1 MKVFYSSPWVPAE
14 WIEAH
19 SLQPC
24 GVWFAEDLGC
34 GALPLSAGVCAF
46 SEAMLRFAETHHD
59 SAVIFTTACDQ
70 MRRSF
75 DAFAGSPPARTFLFN
90 LPATWQSPV
99 ALRIF
104 RTEVERLGRFLQAHG
119 GRVPVAENL
128 AQIIERRSQ
137 ARKQLLEMAPHCSAR
152 QYAEAIAR
160 FHWDGSVRK
169 PKLPGVGSGD
179 ASSPP
184 CGGDAPVAFFQTPE
198 KTPRQP
204 ATRASPAPFCD
215 GASQPPTGQLR
226 FSGSVSMPDHPTPP
240 ASGSIPLAIVGGPLT
255 ASQWGLLDLIEA
267 AGARIALNATES
279 GERSLLP
286 PFRLEGFNDD
296 PIGAVARGYFENCVD
311 VFQRPNTRLYSWLG
325 ERLTARGVRGIVL
338 WAHTGCD
345 FWRAEVQT
353 LRETFRLPV
362 LLLEADAVPGGS
374 PRETGRL
381 QAFVET
387 LK

>member
-19 SLQPC
+19 GLQPC
-24 GVWFAEDLGC
+24 GVWFAEDLGR

-46 SEAMLRFAETHHD
+46 SEAVLRFAETHHD

-75 DAFAGSPPARTFLFN
+75 DTFAGSQPAHAFLFN

-119 GRVPVAENL
+119 GHAPTAKNL

-137 ARKQLLEMAPHCSAR
+137 ARKHLLEMTPRCSAR
-152 QYAEAIAR
+152 QYAEAMAR
-160 FHWDGSVRK
+160 FHWDGSV
-169 PKLPGVGSGD
+169 
-179 ASSPP
+179 
-184 CGGDAPVAFFQTPE
+184 
-198 KTPRQP
+198 
-204 ATRASPAPFCD
+204 
-215 GASQPPTGQLR
+215 
-226 FSGSVSMPDHPTPP
+226 SVPDHPTPP
-240 ASGSIPLAIVGGPLT
+240 AAGSIPLAIVGGPLT
-255 ASQWGLLDLIEA
+255 ASQWSLLQTIEA
-267 AGARIALNATES
+267 AGARIVLNATES

-286 PFRLEGFNDD
+286 AFRLENVSDD
-296 PIGAVARGYFENCVD
+296 PIGVVARGYFENCVD

-325 ERLTARGVRGIVL
+325 ERLTARSVRGLVL
-338 WAHTGCD
+338 WVHTGCD
-345 FWRAEVQT
+345 LWRAEAQT

-374 PRETGRL
+374 PREAGRI

-387 LK
+387 FK

>member
-1 MKVFYSSPWVPAE
+1 MKVFYSSPWVPVE

-19 SLQPC
+19 GLQPC

-34 GALPLSAGVCAF
+34 GALSLSAGVCAF

-70 MRRSF
+70 MRRTF
-75 DAFAGSPPARTFLFN
+75 DTFAGSQPAHAFLFN

-104 RTEVERLGRFLQAHG
+104 RTEIERLGRFLQAHG
-119 GRVPVAENL
+119 GHAPTAKNL

-137 ARKQLLEMAPHCSAR
+137 ARKRLLELATRCSAR
-152 QYAEAIAR
+152 QSAEAMAR
-160 FHWDGSVRK
+160 FHWDGSV
-169 PKLPGVGSGD
+169 
-179 ASSPP
+179 
-184 CGGDAPVAFFQTPE
+184 
-198 KTPRQP
+198 
-204 ATRASPAPFCD
+204 
-215 GASQPPTGQLR
+215 
-226 FSGSVSMPDHPTPP
+226 SVPDHPTPP
-240 ASGSIPLAIVGGPLT
+240 AAGSIPLAIVGGPLT
-255 ASQWGLLDLIEA
+255 ASQWSLLQTIEA
-267 AGARIALNATES
+267 AGARIVLNATES

-286 PFRLEGFNDD
+286 AFRLENVSDD

-325 ERLTARGVRGIVL
+325 ERLTARGVRGLVL
-338 WAHTGCD
+338 WVHTGCD
-345 FWRAEVQT
+345 LWRAEVQT

-374 PRETGRL
+374 PREANRI

-387 LK
+387 FK

>member
-1 MKVFYSSPWVPAE
+1 MKVFYSSPWVPVE

-19 SLQPC
+19 GLQPR
-24 GVWFAEDLGC
+24 GVWFAEDLGW

-46 SEAMLRFAETHHD
+46 SEAVLRFAETHHD
-59 SAVIFTTACDQ
+59 AAMIFTTACDQ

-75 DAFAGSPPARTFLFN
+75 DAFAGSQPARAFLFN
-90 LPATWQSPV
+90 LPAIWQSPV

-104 RTEVERLGRFLQAHG
+104 RAEVERLGHFLQAHG
-119 GRVPVAENL
+119 GRAPVAEKL
-128 AQIIERRSQ
+128 AQVVERRNQS
-137 ARKQLLEMAPHCSAR
+137 RKQLLESAPRRSAR

-160 FHWDGSVRK
+160 FHWDGSVR
-169 PKLPGVGSGD
+169 V
-179 ASSPP
+179 
-184 CGGDAPVAFFQTPE
+184 
-198 KTPRQP
+198 
-204 ATRASPAPFCD
+204 
-215 GASQPPTGQLR
+215 
-226 FSGSVSMPDHPTPP
+226 PDHPPSP
-240 ASGSIPLAIVGGPLT
+240 ASRAIPLAIVGGPLT
-255 ASQWGLLDLIEA
+255 ASQWSLLDLIEA
-267 AGARIALNATES
+267 AGARIVLNATES

-286 PFRLEGFNDD
+286 AFRLENVSDD
-296 PIGAVARGYFENCVD
+296 PIGAVARGYCENCVD

-345 FWRAEVQT
+345 LWRAEVQT

-374 PRETGRL
+374 PREAGRI

-387 LK
+387 FK

>member
-19 SLQPC
+19 GLQPC
-24 GVWFAEDLGC
+24 GVWFAEDLSW

-46 SEAMLRFAETHHD
+46 SEAVLRFAETHHD

-75 DAFAGSPPARTFLFN
+75 DAFTGSQPVRAFLFN

-104 RTEVERLGRFLQAHG
+104 RTEVERLGRFLQVHG
-119 GRVPVAENL
+119 GHAPTAKDL

-137 ARKQLLEMAPHCSAR
+137 SRKCLLELAPRCSAR

-160 FHWDGSVRK
+160 FHWDGSVR
-169 PKLPGVGSGD
+169 V
-179 ASSPP
+179 
-184 CGGDAPVAFFQTPE
+184 
-198 KTPRQP
+198 
-204 ATRASPAPFCD
+204 
-215 GASQPPTGQLR
+215 
-226 FSGSVSMPDHPTPP
+226 PDHPPAP
-240 ASGSIPLAIVGGPLT
+240 ASRAIPLAIVGGPLT

-267 AGARIALNATES
+267 VGTRIVLNATES

-286 PFRLEGFNDD
+286 PFRLEGFSDD
-296 PIGAVARGYFENCVD
+296 PIGAVARGYFENCAD

-325 ERLTARGVRGIVL
+325 ERLTARDVRGIVL
-338 WAHTGCD
+338 WVHIGCD
-345 FWRAEVQT
+345 LWRAEAQT

-362 LLLEADAVPGGS
+362 LLLEAEEVSGGS
-374 PRETGRL
+374 PREANRI

-387 LK
+387 FK

>member
-1 MKVFYSSPWVPAE
+1 MKVFYSSPWVPVE

-19 SLQPC
+19 GLQPC

-34 GALPLSAGVCAF
+34 GVLPLSAGVCAF
-46 SEAMLRFAETHHD
+46 SEAVLRFAETHHD

-75 DAFAGSPPARTFLFN
+75 DAFTGSQPVRAFLFN
-90 LPATWQSPV
+90 LPAIWQSPV

-104 RTEVERLGRFLQAHG
+104 RAEVERLGHFLQAHG
-119 GRVPVAENL
+119 GRAPVAEKL
-128 AQIIERRSQ
+128 AQVVERRNQS
-137 ARKQLLEMAPHCSAR
+137 RKQLLESAPRRSAR

-160 FHWDGSVRK
+160 FHWDGSVR
-169 PKLPGVGSGD
+169 V
-179 ASSPP
+179 
-184 CGGDAPVAFFQTPE
+184 
-198 KTPRQP
+198 
-204 ATRASPAPFCD
+204 
-215 GASQPPTGQLR
+215 
-226 FSGSVSMPDHPTPP
+226 PDHPPSP
-240 ASGSIPLAIVGGPLT
+240 ASRAIPLAIVGGPLT
-255 ASQWGLLDLIEA
+255 ASQWSLLDLIEA
-267 AGARIALNATES
+267 AGARIVLNATES

-286 PFRLEGFNDD
+286 AFRLENVSDD
-296 PIGAVARGYFENCVD
+296 PLGAVARGYFENCVD

-338 WAHTGCD
+338 RAHTGCD
-345 FWRAEVQT
+345 LWRAEVQT

-362 LLLEADAVPGGS
+362 LLLEADEVPGGS
-374 PRETGRL
+374 PREANRI

>member
-19 SLQPC
+19 GLQPC

-46 SEAMLRFAETHHD
+46 SEAVLRFAETHHD
-59 SAVIFTTACDQ
+59 AAMIFTTACDQ
-70 MRRSF
+70 MRRTF
-75 DAFAGSPPARTFLFN
+75 DAFAGSQPGRAFLFN

-104 RTEVERLGRFLQAHG
+104 RSEVERLGRFLEAHG
-119 GRVPVAENL
+119 GHAPTAKDL

-137 ARKQLLEMAPHCSAR
+137 ARKRLLESAPRCSAR

-160 FHWDGSVRK
+160 FHWDGSV
-169 PKLPGVGSGD
+169 
-179 ASSPP
+179 
-184 CGGDAPVAFFQTPE
+184 
-198 KTPRQP
+198 
-204 ATRASPAPFCD
+204 
-215 GASQPPTGQLR
+215 
-226 FSGSVSMPDHPTPP
+226 SVTDHPTPP
-240 ASGSIPLAIVGGPLT
+240 SSRAIPLAIVGGPLT

-267 AGARIALNATES
+267 AGTRIVLNATES

-286 PFRLEGFNDD
+286 PFEINDFFQKSSGQPQGFGLRWQAKRDTALELDSRTRDIIRKRRRRSALPAQSTFPISGLEASPD
-296 PIGAVARGYFENCVD
+296 PFDFLVRNYFENCVD
-311 VFQRPNTRLYSWLG
+311 VFLRPNMRLYSWLG

-338 WAHTGCD
+338 WVHTGCD
-345 FWRAEVQT
+345 LWRAEAQT

-374 PRETGRL
+374 PREAGRL

-387 LK
+387 FK

>member
-19 SLQPC
+19 GLQPC
-24 GVWFAEDLGC
+24 GVWFAEDLSW

-46 SEAMLRFAETHHD
+46 SEAVLRFAETHHD

-75 DAFAGSPPARTFLFN
+75 DAFTGSQPVRAFLFN

-104 RTEVERLGRFLQAHG
+104 RTEVERLGRFLQVHG
-119 GRVPVAENL
+119 GHAPTAKDL

-137 ARKQLLEMAPHCSAR
+137 SRKCLLESAPRCSAR

-160 FHWDGSVRK
+160 FHWDGSVR
-169 PKLPGVGSGD
+169 V
-179 ASSPP
+179 
-184 CGGDAPVAFFQTPE
+184 
-198 KTPRQP
+198 
-204 ATRASPAPFCD
+204 
-215 GASQPPTGQLR
+215 
-226 FSGSVSMPDHPTPP
+226 PDHPPSP
-240 ASGSIPLAIVGGPLT
+240 SSRAIPLAIVGGPLT

-267 AGARIALNATES
+267 AGTRIVLNATES

-286 PFRLEGFNDD
+286 PFRLEGFSDD
-296 PIGAVARGYFENCVD
+296 PIGAVAQGYFENCTD

-325 ERLTARGVRGIVL
+325 ERLTARDVRGIVL
-338 WAHTGCD
+338 WVHTGCD
-345 FWRAEVQT
+345 LWRAEAQT

-362 LLLEADAVPGGS
+362 LLLEADEVPGGS
-374 PRETGRL
+374 PREANRL

>member
-1 MKVFYSSPWVPAE
+1 MSW
-14 WIEAH
+14 
-19 SLQPC
+19 
-24 GVWFAEDLGC
+24 

-46 SEAMLRFAETHHD
+46 SEAVLRFAETHHD

-75 DAFAGSPPARTFLFN
+75 DAFTGSQPVRAFLFN

-104 RTEVERLGRFLQAHG
+104 RTEVERLGRFLQVHG
-119 GRVPVAENL
+119 GHAPTAKDL

-137 ARKQLLEMAPHCSAR
+137 SRKCLLESAPRCSAR

-160 FHWDGSVRK
+160 FHWDGSVR
-169 PKLPGVGSGD
+169 V
-179 ASSPP
+179 
-184 CGGDAPVAFFQTPE
+184 
-198 KTPRQP
+198 
-204 ATRASPAPFCD
+204 
-215 GASQPPTGQLR
+215 
-226 FSGSVSMPDHPTPP
+226 PDHPPSP
-240 ASGSIPLAIVGGPLT
+240 SSRAIPLAIVGGPLT

-267 AGARIALNATES
+267 AGTRIVLNATES

-286 PFRLEGFNDD
+286 PFRLEGFSDD
-296 PIGAVARGYFENCVD
+296 PIGAVAQGYFENCTD

-325 ERLTARGVRGIVL
+325 ERLTARDVRGIVL
-338 WAHTGCD
+338 WVHTGCD
-345 FWRAEVQT
+345 LWRAEAQT

-362 LLLEADAVPGGS
+362 LLLEADEVPGGS
-374 PRETGRL
+374 PREANRL

>member
-1 MKVFYSSPWVPAE
+1 MKVFYSSPWVPVE

-19 SLQPC
+19 GLQPR
-24 GVWFAEDLGC
+24 GVWFAEDLGW

-46 SEAMLRFAETHHD
+46 SEAVLRFAETHHD
-59 SAVIFTTACDQ
+59 AAMIFTTACDQ

-75 DAFAGSPPARTFLFN
+75 DAFAGSQPARAFLFN

-104 RTEVERLGRFLQAHG
+104 RTEAERLGRFLQAHG
-119 GRVPVAENL
+119 GRAPVAENL
-128 AQIIERRSQ
+128 AQMVERRSRS
-137 ARKQLLEMAPHCSAR
+137 RKQLLESAPRCSAR

-160 FHWDGSVRK
+160 FHWDGSVRV
-169 PKLPGVGSGD
+169 PGH
-179 ASSPP
+179 P
-184 CGGDAPVAFFQTPE
+184 
-198 KTPRQP
+198 
-204 ATRASPAPFCD
+204 PAP
-215 GASQPPTGQLR
+215 ASR
-226 FSGSVSMPDHPTPP
+226 
-240 ASGSIPLAIVGGPLT
+240 AIPLAIVGGPLT

-267 AGARIALNATES
+267 AGARIVLNATES

-296 PIGAVARGYFENCVD
+296 PLGAVAREYCENCVD

-325 ERLTARGVRGIVL
+325 GRLTARGVRGIVL
-338 WAHTGCD
+338 WVHTGCD
-345 FWRAEVQT
+345 LWRAEAQT
-353 LRETFRLPV
+353 LRETFWLPV
-362 LLLEADAVPGGS
+362 LLLEADEVPGGS
-374 PRETGRL
+374 PREANRL

>member
-1 MKVFYSSPWVPAE
+1 MKVFYSSPWVPVE

-19 SLQPC
+19 GLQPC
-24 GVWFAEDLGC
+24 GVWFAEDLGW
-34 GALPLSAGVCAF
+34 GALSLSAGVCAF

-70 MRRSF
+70 MRRTF
-75 DAFAGSPPARTFLFN
+75 DTFAGSQPAHAFLFN

-119 GRVPVAENL
+119 GHAPTAKDL

-137 ARKQLLEMAPHCSAR
+137 ARKHLLEMAPRYSAR
-152 QYAEAIAR
+152 QYAKAMAR
-160 FHWDGSVRK
+160 FHWDGSV
-169 PKLPGVGSGD
+169 
-179 ASSPP
+179 
-184 CGGDAPVAFFQTPE
+184 
-198 KTPRQP
+198 
-204 ATRASPAPFCD
+204 
-215 GASQPPTGQLR
+215 
-226 FSGSVSMPDHPTPP
+226 SVPDHPTPP
-240 ASGSIPLAIVGGPLT
+240 VSGSIPLAIVGGPLT
-255 ASQWGLLDLIEA
+255 ASQWSLLDLIEA
-267 AGARIALNATES
+267 AGARIVLNATES

-286 PFRLEGFNDD
+286 AFRLENVSDD
-296 PIGAVARGYFENCVD
+296 PIGVVARGYFENCVD

-325 ERLTARGVRGIVL
+325 ERLTARGVRGLVL
-338 WAHTGCD
+338 WVHTGCD
-345 FWRAEVQT
+345 LWRAEAQT

-374 PRETGRL
+374 PREANRI

-387 LK
+387 FK

>member
-1 MKVFYSSPWVPAE
+1 MNVFYSSPWVPVE

-19 SLQPC
+19 GLEPR
-24 GVWFAEDLGC
+24 GVWFAEDFGC

-59 SAVIFTTACDQ
+59 SAIIFTTACDQ

-75 DAFAGSPPARTFLFN
+75 DAFGGSQSARAFLFN

-104 RTEVERLGRFLQAHG
+104 RSEMERLGRFLQAHG
-119 GRVPVAENL
+119 GRAPATEDLVK
-128 AQIIERRSQ
+128 IIGRRSQ
-137 ARKQLLEMAPHCSAR
+137 ARKRLLESASRCSAR

-160 FHWDGSVRK
+160 FHWDGSV
-169 PKLPGVGSGD
+169 
-179 ASSPP
+179 
-184 CGGDAPVAFFQTPE
+184 
-198 KTPRQP
+198 
-204 ATRASPAPFCD
+204 
-215 GASQPPTGQLR
+215 
-226 FSGSVSMPDHPTPP
+226 SVPDHPT
-240 ASGSIPLAIVGGPLT
+240 ALSSRAIPLAIVGGPLT

-267 AGARIALNATES
+267 AGARIVLNATES

-286 PFRLEGFNDD
+286 AFRLENVSDD

-325 ERLTARGVRGIVL
+325 ERLSARGVRGIVL
-338 WAHTGCD
+338 WVHTGCD
-345 FWRAEVQT
+345 LWRAEAQT

-362 LLLEADAVPGGS
+362 LLLEADELSGGS
-374 PRETGRL
+374 PREANRI

-387 LK
+387 FK